1 MSECDLMSTT
11 SEKCF
16 LNVTMNSTIDFEGK
30 VLSERYLVL
39 HTCLY
44 MIIFMS
50 IRQKVY

>member
-1 MSECDLMSTT
+1 MSEGDLMSTT

-16 LNVTMNSTIDFEGK
+16 LNVTMNSTLAFEEK

-44 MIIFMS
+44 TIISMS
-50 IRQKVY
+50 IREKAC